1 MKKAK
6 FKYAVNDGG
15 LREVNIGL
23 SAPLAIFDKESV
35 EVENPYSGAK
45 CMLEPVAIAIY
56 DFIKGCEMTG
66 RYGRDFDKARA
77 TFCENWPDEYMTL
90 LD

>member
-1 MKKAK
+1 MKKSK
-6 FKYAVNDGG
+6 FKYSTNAGFN
-15 LREVNIGL
+15 EVNCGL
-23 SAPLAIFDKESV
+23 SAPLVILDKEPV
-35 EVENPYSGAK
+35 EVENPFSGEK

-56 DFIKGCEMTG
+56 DFIKGCECIG
-66 RYGRDFDKARA
+66 HFPKDFDKARD